1 MKEPLKQT
9 FAFMTK
15 SERSKWALLTTLRAL
30 LSILDL
36 AGVMA
41 VGFVVT
47 SIALFLTR
55 GSDPNRVLEFAGFEL
70 LAVNAK
76 TLPYAAAL
84 IVGLFLTKS
93 VFSIIIARRAAFFV
107 AKVEARSAKS
117 LAQKIFSSDLDAA
130 RSKSAEEIMFAIQV
144 GSPSAF
150 NGLLNSLSTMI
161 SESVLFLLICFGFFL
176 VNPPATFAAILYFGL
191 VALVIQLIVGKRITR
206 TSQRSVRGSLKANV
220 YVSDLISV
228 FRELSVLGLRQK
240 YIDRLYQARVE
251 AADGVATQAYLRGM
265 PRYIIE
271 AALLLGISGL
281 GVFQALSG
289 DIVDSAATLGVF
301 LAGGFR
307 LTGALLPLQSAFL
320 EIRATIPR
328 AQKAF
333 DILGTTD
340 KNNFESLNSE
350 TDNAS
355 AKEFSPLGVQVTNL
369 SYCYPTASSNAL
381 EAVTLEIK
389 PGEQVALIGASGAGK
404 STLADLIA
412 GVLSPTVGKLELQ
425 LDGNAVARSDLAG
438 AISYVP
444 QRPGLVAGT
453 IAENIALAVD
463 SEAIDKE
470 QVWRS
475 LEKSHL
481 SAVIKD
487 LPEGID
493 TDLGNMKDRLSGG
506 QLQRIGLA
514 RALYTNPGLLIMDEA
529 TSALDAESEAEI
541 AAALN
546 QIRSQVTVVLI
557 AHRLNTIQHSDQV
570 FLIDDGKLMDSGTF
584 KELQKRNP
592 SVARVVELMRVEEN

>member
-1 MKEPLKQT
+1 MGEPLKQT

-15 SERSKWALLTTLRAL
+15 SERSKWAFLTTLRAL

-84 IVGLFLTKS
+84 IIGLFLTKS

-107 AKVEARSAKS
+107 AKVEARSAKA

-130 RSKSAEEIMFAIQV
+130 RSKSSEEIMFAIQV

-150 NGLLNSLSTMI
+150 NGLLNSLSTII
-161 SESVLFLLICFGFFL
+161 SESILFLLICFGFFL
-176 VNPPATFAAILYFGL
+176 VNPPATFAAILYFGV

-206 TSQRSVRGSLKANV
+206 TSRRSVRGSLSANV

-228 FRELSVLGLRQK
+228 FRELSVLGLRHR
-240 YIDRLYQARVE
+240 YIDRLYRARVE
-251 AADGVATQAYLRGM
+251 AADSVATQAYLRGM

-289 DIVDSAATLGVF
+289 NIVDSAATLGVF

-320 EIRATIPR
+320 EIRATTPR
-328 AQKAF
+328 AEKAF
-333 DILGTTD
+333 EILESTHQ
-340 KNNFESLNSE
+340 NNFASQNAQED
-350 TDNAS
+350 TDLAGDLG
-355 AKEFSPLGVQVTNL
+355 PLGVQVKDL
-369 SYCYPTASSNAL
+369 SYCYPMAPSSAL
-381 EAVTLEIK
+381 EAVTLEIQ

-412 GVLSPTVGKLELQ
+412 GVLSPTKGNLELL
-425 LDGNAVARSDLAG
+425 LDSKAVTREVLVG

-453 IAENIALAVD
+453 IAENIALAVESQD
-463 SEAIDKE
+463 IDKE

-481 SAVIKD
+481 SAVIKE
-487 LPEGID
+487 LPEGIN

-546 QIRSQVTVVLI
+546 KLRSQVTVVLI
-557 AHRLNTIQHSDQV
+557 AHRLNTIQHSDKV
-570 FLIDDGKLMDSGTF
+570 FLLDNGKLVDSGTF

-592 SVARVVELMRVEEN
+592 SVARVVELMRVDED

>member
-1 MKEPLKQT
+1 
-9 FAFMTK
+9 MTR
-15 SERSKWALLTTLRAL
+15 SERSKWSLLTTLRAL

-41 VGFVVT
+41 VGFVAT

-70 LAVNAK
+70 VAVNAK

-84 IVGLFLTKS
+84 VIGLFLAKS
-93 VFSIIIARRAAFFV
+93 VFSILIARRAAFFV
-107 AKVEARSAKS
+107 AKVEARSAKT
-117 LAQKIFSSDLDAA
+117 LAQNIFSSDLDAA
-130 RSKSAEEIMFAIQV
+130 RSKSREEIMFAIQV

-150 NGLLNSLSTMI
+150 NALLNSLSTII
-161 SESVLFLLICFGFFL
+161 SESTLFILICFGFFL
-176 VNPPATFAAILYFGL
+176 VNPPATLAAIIYFGV
-191 VALVIQLIVGKRITR
+191 VAFVIQLIVGKRITR
-206 TSQRSVRGSLKANV
+206 TSKTSVKGSLKANV

-228 FRELSVLGLRQK
+228 FRELSVLGLRQR
-240 YIDRLYQARVE
+240 YIDRLYKARVE
-251 AADGVATQAYLRGM
+251 AADSVATQAFLRGM

-320 EIRATIPR
+320 EIKATIPR
-328 AQKAF
+328 AEKALE
-333 DILGTTD
+333 ILEQTNKAST
-340 KNNFESLNSE
+340 ESQTEQLENDLPE
-350 TDNAS
+350 YLG
-355 AKEFSPLGVQVTNL
+355 PLGINISNVT
-369 SYCYPTASSNAL
+369 YRYPTALSNAID
-381 EAVTLEIK
+381 AVTLEIK

-425 LDGNAVARSDLAG
+425 LDGNAVARSDLSG

-463 SEAIDKE
+463 AEKIDKE
-470 QVWRS
+470 QVWKS

-481 SAVIKD
+481 SAVIKE

-546 QIRSQVTVVLI
+546 QIRSHVTVVLI

-570 FLIDDGKLMDSGTF
+570 FLLDNGKLTDSGTF

>member
-15 SERSKWALLTTLRAL
+15 SERSKWAFLTSLRAM

-93 VFSIIIARRAAFFV
+93 VLSIIIARRAAFFV

-150 NGLLNSLSTMI
+150 NGLLNSLSTII

-176 VNPPATFAAILYFGL
+176 VNPAATFAAIVYFGL
-191 VALVIQLIVGKRITR
+191 VAVVIQLIVGKRITR
-206 TSQRSVRGSLKANV
+206 TSQRSVRGSLRANV

-228 FRELSVLGLRQK
+228 FRELSVLGLRQR

-251 AADGVATQAYLRGM
+251 AANGVATQAYLRGM

-333 DILGTTD
+333 DILKTTE
-340 KNNFESLNSE
+340 KNNFESSDG
-350 TDNAS
+350 DNAS
-355 AKEFSPLGVQVTNL
+355 TRDFGPLGVQVTNL
-369 SYCYPTASSNAL
+369 NYCYPTATSNAL

-412 GVLSPTVGKLELQ
+412 GVLSPTVGKLEFQ
-425 LDGNAVARSDLAG
+425 FHGNAVARSALAG

-463 SEAIDKE
+463 PEDIDKE
-470 QVWRS
+470 QVRKS

-481 SAVIKD
+481 STVIQE

-546 QIRSQVTVVLI
+546 EIRSQVTVVLI

-570 FLIDDGKLMDSGTF
+570 FLLDNGKLIDSGTF